1 MKRRGYLLQRAYWR
15 KRIDP
20 YLARYVIKP
29 TIDLRGLPLV
39 AITGTSGKTSLTLL
53 VERILRDAGYS
64 TGCSSSEGVMV
75 KGRWVK
81 RGDEA
86 GAKGL
91 WRASRGLGLDALV
104 AETARGGIARN
115 GLGFTS
121 CDVSVVTN
129 VSEDH
134 LSGGRTATVDEM
146 VELKSVL
153 PRSTR
158 RNGTA
163 VLNLDQPFVRALAA
177 RTHARVVF
185 FSLAEPPDTID
196 DCFFFHDRAIFR
208 KRGAARERLL
218 SIDEIF
224 LAHGGAVI
232 FQVANVMA
240 AMAVIEGLESKLPV
254 PRSSLERTLAAFG
267 REPTDLPLRF
277 QLFRYQGAD
286 ILLCATKNPTSY
298 ATEVPLVL
306 RLVRAHGYQRV
317 IGVVAD
323 VGNRAEDRYHQISR
337 AVASVADLVACIP
350 PPEKYLR
357 GRTADELVRLLSSE
371 VPADKLIRPLDPS
384 LAGVLEHFRQEGY
397 ERTLFVA
404 FASQHFGHDTLD
416 DILERGERLVMRFDS

>member
-1 MKRRGYLLQRAYWR
+1 MKGRGYLLQRAYWR

-20 YLARYVIKP
+20 YLTRYVIKP

-39 AITGTSGKTSLTLL
+39 AITGTSGKTSVTLL

-64 TGCSSSEGVMV
+64 TACSSSEGVMV
-75 KGRWVK
+75 KGLWVK

-91 WRASRGLGLDALV
+91 WRASRSLGLDALV

-134 LSGGRTATVDEM
+134 LAGGRTATVEAM

-158 RNGTA
+158 RNGTT
-163 VLNLDQPFVRALAA
+163 VLNLDQPLVRALAA
-177 RTHARVVF
+177 RTQAHVVF
-185 FSLAEPPDTID
+185 FSLAEPPDTVE
-196 DCFFFHDRAIFR
+196 DCFFLRDGMIFR
-208 KRGAARERLL
+208 KRGAAREPIL
-218 SIDEIF
+218 STDGIF
-224 LAHGGAVI
+224 LSHGGAVT

-267 REPTDLPLRF
+267 SEPADLPLRL
-277 QLFRYQGAD
+277 QLFRYQGANV
-286 ILLCATKNPTSY
+286 LLCATKNPASY
-298 ATEVPLVL
+298 ELEISL
-306 RLVRAHGYQRV
+306 IRRLVRAHGYQRV
-317 IGVVAD
+317 IGVVSD
-323 VGNRAEDRYHQISR
+323 VGNRAEDRYRQISS
-337 AVASVADLVACIP
+337 AVASFADVVVCIP
-350 PPEKYLR
+350 PLAKYLR
-357 GRTADELVRLLSSE
+357 GRTADEMVRLLSSE
-371 VPADKLIRPLDPS
+371 VPAEKLLRPLDPS
-384 LAGVLEHFRQEGY
+384 LGGVLEHFRQAGY

-404 FASQHFGHDTLD
+404 FASQHYTRETIDV
-416 DILERGERLVMRFDS
+416 ILQRGEHLPLRFEP